1 MRIPVIDRLHRL
13 TTRSSRRK
21 RNRRQD
27 SRNSFLSS
35 LRIEPLEAR
44 RMLHGGVHD
53 HTPDHALDAHIH
65 ADLQI
70 VIEGQPV
77 TIPADVGVDES
88 GIIAFA
94 HTHAADNELHL
105 HGTDTL
111 GNPTSYL
118 TLGDFFDV
126 WRTNAGTPG
135 NNPDAVFSS
144 TEILG
149 NVADDDHTIRMFV
162 NGVQVDSYE
171 NYQIHDGDDIVISYT
186 SHPVVSLQ
194 TNQGTILMEMLGD
207 DAPNTVVNFLD
218 YVNDGDYDNSFIHRS
233 IPGFVIQG
241 GGFVTSSETFSSLS
255 QFSSVSTDPAIV
267 NEFGVSNTLGTVAM
281 AKLGGDPNSAT
292 SQWFVNLADNSSNLD
307 NQNGGFTVFARV
319 LDMQPVEAIAAVPTT
334 DADGISSSLYDTL
347 PIDAENKLVV
357 IESVGGD
364 GIVSGVVFD
373 DTDGDGV
380 QDAGETVISG
390 AVVFVDADANG
401 TFGLGEDSITTGDDG
416 SYQFRLPSG
425 QHVIRQQV
433 SIGKT
438 LTTPADP
445 SQATT
450 VLVGGE
456 ITDLNFG
463 SGVVPSNP
471 AAVDLLAVTDTG
483 SNDADN
489 VTSKNNSSV
498 VEALQ
503 FRVTGVDDGNLIK
516 VFAGL
521 SEIGQ
526 AVAVGGEAVVT
537 TTGSQ
542 VLTDGSVSITAT
554 QSLGVLES
562 NPSPALDV
570 TVDTAVADFTSTA
583 PTGAVIGETLAY
595 DVENPEEA
603 DAGFS
608 YSIDDLPDGMTIN
621 GTTGL
626 ISWTPV
632 AAQLGT
638 QQVTVTATDAAGN
651 TGQHAMTVEVTGEV
665 LVNFRLDAVDSLGNV
680 LTEVTVGDNF
690 TLQAYVQDLRETPQ
704 GVAAGYLDVV
714 IANQLVSTTGSIVF
728 GDLYQNAQSGDLSQP
743 GLIDEVG
750 GMSGLSV
757 GDGDEEL
764 LFSVPM
770 RADQTGTELFASNP
784 ADLLPQHDTLLY
796 GSNDPVSTA
805 KIAYQSKSLTI
816 NVGFTVEN
824 DLFNFDEDS
833 QNVTLD
839 VLLNDTPSSGG
850 EALTISSVGTPD
862 ANGTVSI
869 ASDGKS
875 LIYSPAADY
884 FGVESITYT
893 ASDSTGS
900 QSGTVV
906 IQVHPQGDDPT
917 ATDDVV
923 AVDANSENVFLDL
936 LQNDSFAPDVGE
948 QLEIIA
954 VSGTTQNGLVT
965 IGPNGTHVLY
975 TPAANFSGVD
985 TFSYTIS
992 DGTVSS
998 GDEGQAVGN
1007 VTVEVGEIDDGT
1019 TPTAN
1024 ADAFTLAEDSSE
1036 QTLAVLANDTLG
1048 TGGGTLVISSVT
1060 SPSQGGVVQLATDS
1074 LSLLYTPAADFFG
1087 DESFTYTIGDG
1098 NGGVSVGQVT
1108 VTLTPENDPPQANA
1122 DSLDAVQNI
1131 ADQVLD
1137 PLSNDSIAPD
1147 TGESLTIT
1155 AVGTPDQGGTVAIA
1169 TDGLTLL
1176 YTPATDFDAQE
1187 TFTYTI
1193 SDGSAETSQAT
1204 VTVNVLD
1211 YVPSSLAG
1219 SVYIDGDNDGVQ
1231 DADEMVLAGVTVNLT
1246 GTDFSDQVVSRSL
1259 TTNSHGE
1266 YQFTDLA
1273 PGSYVISQVQP
1284 SYLVDGQETVG
1295 SQGGSGDQNDQITVE
1310 LTEGTA
1316 GLDNDFGERGREA
1329 STFTLADFSVH
1340 TRETSMFGSFG
1351 AVPEEQWVA
1360 LDSSWSQY
1368 QATDVVWHNTSH
1380 TLMIDVTDVQDV
1392 VNSAVLSW
1400 EAGHAVRQ
1408 LGDDLPVPLIT
1419 LDHGPAAVSFTAAS
1433 DSDGDQSGDQSGDDG
1448 HDDHDHSHDE
1458 VVKVADFSLPDVNPT
1473 SATHGQDVSPRD
1485 YEGNVSA
1492 FYFGLASCTYCQ
1504 SQFGHLDS
1512 LQADLDANHAELGV
1526 QIVGVNIA
1534 NIAGD
1539 DPNNPTMTDGRDLPW
1554 LQDVDAN
1561 ADGDSDAWAAW
1572 EAQLRDVIILDA
1584 SNQKISTYNLTLND
1598 LAEADNYNHLKDL
1611 LVGAAT
1617 AEGERDVYYQ
1627 QTPELQ
1633 QAMSLISRDQTS
1645 HAKDEYL
1652 QAVDQLFESWL

>member
-27 SRNSFLSS
+27 SRKSFLSS
-35 LRIEPLEAR
+35 LRLEPLEAR
-44 RMLHGGVHD
+44 RLLHGGVHD

-77 TIPADVGVDES
+77 TIPADVGVDSS

-105 HGTDTL
+105 HGTDSL
-111 GNPTSYL
+111 GNPASYL
-118 TLGDFFDV
+118 TLGDFFEV

-135 NNPDAVFSS
+135 NNPDAVFSA
-144 TEILG
+144 TEIMG
-149 NVADDDHTIRMFV
+149 NVVDDQHAIRMFV
-162 NGVQVDSYE
+162 NGAQVDSYE

-186 SHPVVSLQ
+186 SQPVVSLQ

-207 DAPNTVVNFLD
+207 NAPNTVANFLD

-233 IPGFVIQG
+233 IPGFVVQG

-255 QFSSVSTDPAIV
+255 QFSSVATDPAIV

-292 SQWFVNLADNSSNLD
+292 SQWFVNLSDNSSNLD
-307 NQNGGFTVFARV
+307 NQNGGFTVFATV
-319 LDMQPVEAIAAVPTT
+319 LDMQPVEAIVAVPTI
-334 DADGISSSLYDTL
+334 DADGISSSLYDSL
-347 PIDAENKLVV
+347 PVDAEDKLVV

-364 GIVSGVVFD
+364 GTVSGVVFD

-380 QDAGETVISG
+380 QDAGETAISG
-390 AVVFVDADANG
+390 AVVFVDADTSG
-401 TFGLGEDSITTGDDG
+401 TFGLGEESVTTGVDG
-416 SYQFRLPSG
+416 SYQFRLPAG
-425 QHVIRQQV
+425 QHVIRQQLA
-433 SIGKT
+433 IGKT
-438 LTTPADP
+438 QTSPVDP

-450 VLVGGE
+450 VLIGGE

-463 SGVVPSNP
+463 SGVVP
-471 AAVDLLAVTDTG
+471 AAPTAIDLLALADTG
-483 SNDADN
+483 TNDADN
-489 VTSKNNSSV
+489 ITSKNNSSV

-503 FRVTGVDDGNLIK
+503 FRVTGVEDGNLVK

-521 SEIGQ
+521 GEVGQ

-542 VLTDGSVSITAT
+542 VLTDGGVSITAT
-554 QSLGVLES
+554 QSLGLLES
-562 NPSPALDV
+562 NASTALDV
-570 TVDTAVADFTSTA
+570 TVDTAVADFTSTP
-583 PTGAVIGETLAY
+583 PTAAVIGQILIY
-595 DVENPEEA
+595 DVENSEEA
-603 DAGFS
+603 DAGFN
-608 YSIDDLPDGMTIN
+608 YAIDDLPTGMTIN
-621 GTTGL
+621 ETTGV

-632 AAQLGT
+632 AAQLGSE
-638 QQVTVTATDAAGN
+638 QVTVTATDAAGN
-651 TGQHAMTVEVTGEV
+651 TGQHEMTVEVTGEV
-665 LVNFRLDAVDSLGNV
+665 LVNFRLDAIDSLGNV
-680 LTEVTVGDNF
+680 LTEVTVGDEF
-690 TLQAYVQDLRETPQ
+690 TLRGYVQDLRETPQ
-704 GVAAGYLDVV
+704 GVAAGYLDAV
-714 IANQLVSTTGSIVF
+714 ITNQLVSITGPITF
-728 GDLYQNAQSGDLSQP
+728 GDLYQNALSGDLSQT

-750 GMSGLSV
+750 AMSGLSA
-757 GDGDEEL
+757 GDGDEEV
-764 LFSVPM
+764 LFSVPV
-770 RADQTGTELFASNP
+770 RADQAGTELFSTNA
-784 ADLLPQHDTLLY
+784 ADVLPQHDTLLY
-796 GSNDPVSTA
+796 GSNDPVNTA
-805 KIAYQSKSLTI
+805 NIAYQSKSLTV
-816 NVGFTVEN
+816 NVGFTIEN

-839 VLLNDTPSSGG
+839 VLLNDTTVAGG

-869 ASDGKS
+869 ASDGKT

-884 FGVESITYT
+884 FGVESIAYT
-893 ASDSTGS
+893 AGDSTGS

-906 IQVHPQGDDPT
+906 VQVHPQGDDPT
-917 ATDDVV
+917 ATADLVS
-923 AVDANSENVFLDL
+923 VDANSENVFLDL

-975 TPAANFSGVD
+975 TPAANFNGID

-1007 VTVEVGEIDDGT
+1007 VTVQVGEIDDET
-1019 TPTAN
+1019 APTAN
-1024 ADAFTLAEDSSE
+1024 ADAFTLTEDSSQ
-1036 QTLAVLANDTLG
+1036 QTLTVLANDTLG
-1048 TGGGTLVISSVT
+1048 TEGGTLVISSVT
-1060 SPSQGGVVQLATDS
+1060 SPSQGGVVQLATDN

-1087 DESFTYTIGDG
+1087 DESFTYTLGDG

-1122 DSLDAVQNI
+1122 DTLEAVKNI

-1169 TDGLTLL
+1169 SDGVTLL

-1211 YVPSSLAG
+1211 YVPSTLAG
-1219 SVYIDGDNDGVQ
+1219 SVYIDVDNDGLQ
-1231 DADEMVLAGVTVNLT
+1231 DLDEMVLAGVTVNLT
-1246 GTDFSDQVVSRSL
+1246 GTDFSAQAVSRSL

-1266 YQFTDLA
+1266 YEFADLA

-1284 SYLVDGQETVG
+1284 AYLIDGQEAVG
-1295 SQGGSGDQNDQITVE
+1295 SQGGSGDQNDQIAIE
-1310 LTEGTA
+1310 LTEGTT

-1340 TRETSMFGSFG
+1340 TRDTSLFGSFG
-1351 AVPEEQWVA
+1351 SQPEEQWVA
-1360 LDSSWSQY
+1360 LDSSWNQY
-1368 QATDVVWHNTSH
+1368 QATDVDWHNTSH
-1380 TLMIDVTDVQDV
+1380 TLLIDVTDNQDV

-1419 LDHGPAAVSFTAAS
+1419 LDHGPATVGFTAAS
-1433 DSDGDQSGDQSGDDG
+1433 DTGDDQSSDDG
-1448 HDDHDHSHDE
+1448 HDHSHDE
-1458 VVKVADFSLPDVNPT
+1458 IVKVPDFTLPDVNVT

-1485 YEGNVSA
+1485 YDGNVSA

-1504 SQFGHLDS
+1504 NQFGHLDS
-1512 LQADLDANHAELGV
+1512 LQDDLDANQAGLGI

-1534 NIAGD
+1534 GQDASNAQ
-1539 DPNNPTMTDGRDLPW
+1539 MTEGRDLPW

-1561 ADGDSDAWAAW
+1561 TDGESDAWIAW

-1584 SNQKISTYNLTLND
+1584 SNQKVSTYNLTLND

-1611 LVGAAT
+1611 LVGTAT
-1617 AEGERDVYYQ
+1617 AEGETDVYYQ
-1627 QTPELQ
+1627 QAPRLQ
-1633 QAMSLISRDQTS
+1633 QAVSLISRDQAS
-1645 HAKDEYL
+1645 QADDEYT